1 MFWIFLSSVL
11 TSRWVLGPRVFQ
23 NPRATTTT
31 NAAVA
36 RKAATESRL
45 ARIFLSSAR
54 ILQGS
59 QVIPEDSRRNGQR
72 YGNLGNE
79 ARSEVAS
86 KIKRQEGNHV
96 ADHDSCRYQEGDVS
110 EPFPD
115 AGLQFFWCLPGLGE
129 NHAHHVQVER
139 ESDQEACQFR

>member
-1 MFWIFLSSVL
+1 MFWIFFSSVL
-11 TSRWVLGPRVFQ
+11 SSRCVLGPRVFQ
-23 NPRATTTT
+23 NPRATTTR

-45 ARIFLSSAR
+45 ARIFISSAR

-72 YGNLGNE
+72 YDNLGNE

-86 KIKRQEGNHV
+86 KIERQEGNHV
-96 ADHDSCRYQEGDVS
+96 ADHDSCSYQQGDVS

-115 AGLQFFWCLPGLGE
+115 TRLQLFWCLSGLGE
-129 NHAHHVQVER
+129 NHAHHEQVER
-139 ESDQEACQFR
+139 ESN